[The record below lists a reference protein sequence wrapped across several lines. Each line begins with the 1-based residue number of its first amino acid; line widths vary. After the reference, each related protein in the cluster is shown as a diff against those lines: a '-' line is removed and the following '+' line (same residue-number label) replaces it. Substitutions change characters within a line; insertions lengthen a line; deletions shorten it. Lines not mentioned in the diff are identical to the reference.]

1 MNDKEQPTEVFYK
14 KAVFK
19 KSSIL
24 TGKQLC
30 WSLFLVKLQAIRS
43 VTLLKEIL
51 TQVFVCEYCKIFMTA
66 LWYPRF
72 DI

>member
-1 MNDKEQPTEVFYK
+1 MNDKEQSTEVFYK

-51 TQVFVCEYCKIFMTA
+51 TQVFV
-66 LWYPRF
+66 
-72 DI
+72 